1 MRPANRAALLAST
14 ALFSGM
20 AQTDL
25 DALVAA
31 TANRTYRK
39 GQPIVRQGDPVHSL
53 FVIADGLVKV
63 VIASSEG
70 DELILATLG
79 PGEVFGEL
87 GVIDGG
93 TASASVETV
102 ESTTVATLSRA
113 TLLDL
118 LTTQR
123 SVADTL
129 LRSLGAMIRRLT
141 DQAGDLV
148 FLDLEARV
156 AKLLLALVGS
166 HGATTDA
173 GVELVLR
180 LTQAELGAMVGG
192 SRQSVNQILHA
203 FERRGYVERRGREV
217 VVKDL
222 AALRRRS
229 NPASA

>member
-1 MRPANRAALLAST
+1 
-14 ALFSGM
+14 M
-20 AQTDL
+20 AKADL
-25 DALVAA
+25 DALAA
-31 TANRTYRK
+31 ASANRQYRK
-39 GQPIVRQGDPVHSL
+39 GQSIVRQGDPVHSL
-53 FVIADGLVKV
+53 FVVADGLVKV
-63 VIASSEG
+63 VIASPEG

-79 PGEVFGEL
+79 PGEMFGEL
-87 GVIDGG
+87 GVVDGG
-93 TASASVETV
+93 PASASVETV
-102 ESTTVATLSRA
+102 ERTTVVTLSRA

-118 LTTQR
+118 LTTHR

-129 LRSLGAMIRRLT
+129 LQSLGAMIRRLT

-156 AKLLLALVGS
+156 AKLLLSLIGS
-166 HGATTDA
+166 HGATTDQ
-173 GVELVLR
+173 GVELALK

-222 AALRRRS
+222 DGLRRRS
-229 NPASA
+229 SPASA